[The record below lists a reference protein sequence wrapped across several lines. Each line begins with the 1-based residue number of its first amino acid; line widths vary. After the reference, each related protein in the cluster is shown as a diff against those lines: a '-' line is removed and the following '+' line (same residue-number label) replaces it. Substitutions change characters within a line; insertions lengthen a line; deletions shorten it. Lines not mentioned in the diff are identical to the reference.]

1 MREPIFPSLAAAWM
15 SRQHLESH
23 ERALMVERLIF
34 GNTRDWEALD
44 QVDLPPLLLPSAD
57 PVVLALRRFVA
68 RDSAPIGARH
78 RLAMEL
84 AHQRPLGFVR
94 LILEE
99 ACCLKGSPGGR
110 VEEERSHAI
119 ELAATLAAPL
129 SAIEPAREI
138 ADFQAMVL
146 LARAR
151 LLTRGLASDWQ
162 RPWYQALD
170 VAKLGSGDQE
180 IDITAL
186 EIAAQGAAVHD
197 TFKDR
202 ATADGW
208 WRLALGLLA
217 EAPHAVPDRVA
228 EIGVLYAAFLVDR
241 GRRREAASRLKA
253 AEKALAAVDVRWNAP
268 LRARI
273 AALRERLPAPPP
285 SRKKS

>member
-15 SRQHLESH
+15 SRQHLENH

-34 GNTRDWEALD
+34 GNTKDWEALD

-68 RDSAPIGARH
+68 RNPAPIGARH
-78 RLAMEL
+78 RLAMEN

-94 LILEE
+94 LMLEE
-99 ACCLKGSPGGR
+99 AWCLKASRGGR
-110 VEEERSHAI
+110 VEEERSQAI
-119 ELAATLAAPL
+119 EITATLAKPL

-138 ADFQAMVL
+138 ADFQALVL

-151 LLTRGLASDWQ
+151 QLTRGLASDWQ

-170 VAKLGSGDQE
+170 IAKLGSGDLE
-180 IDITAL
+180 LDVTAL
-186 EIAAQGAAVHD
+186 EIAARGAAVHD

-228 EIGVLYAAFLVDR
+228 EIGVGYATFLADR
-241 GRRREAASRLKA
+241 GRRREAAGRLKA
-253 AEKALAAVDVRWNAP
+253 AEKALAQVDARWNAP

-273 AALRERLPAPPP
+273 AALRERLPAPP